1 MLAQPCWLA
10 DLLSYY
16 SFLLIFIRVVCLF
29 QCFSQSIPVV
39 RGQLGSHI
47 QPGFKVWLVVVTLLV
62 SRMVLVIRGCGR
74 IINFKVCQFSHI
86 VKLRFVQVISS

>member
-39 RGQLGSHI
+39 MGQLGSHI

-62 SRMVLVIRGCGR
+62 SRSGPSYPRLWENI
-74 IINFKVCQFSHI
+74 
-86 VKLRFVQVISS
+86 